1 MFLEWVESAEQ
12 LHLHSSLTTD
22 FSLIIK
28 VRTSAEQRGD
38 YGMYVPMTFFTVMA
52 NVGFDIRQRETV
64 KGLSDFFK
72 TNFKIHGNG
81 FIYIFAALPD
91 GWYRF
96 GSKLIKLFP
105 EQRTWEQAQQFCRS
119 IGGELVSVN
128 NKDENEFISH
138 LLNKMKTDAAGDCH
152 INFFCSGKNQL
163 VELLQ
168 VLISSVADTARPN
181 MVN

>member
-1 MFLEWVESAEQ
+1 
-12 LHLHSSLTTD
+12 
-22 FSLIIK
+22 
-28 VRTSAEQRGD
+28 
-38 YGMYVPMTFFTVMA
+38 MYVPMTFFTVMA

-105 EQRTWEQAQQFCRS
+105 ERKTWEQAQQFCKS

-138 LLNKMKTDAAGDCH
+138 LLNKMKTDAAGDCYM
-152 INFFCSGKNQL
+152 IFFF
-163 VELLQ
+163 V
-168 VLISSVADTARPN
+168 
-181 MVN
+181 